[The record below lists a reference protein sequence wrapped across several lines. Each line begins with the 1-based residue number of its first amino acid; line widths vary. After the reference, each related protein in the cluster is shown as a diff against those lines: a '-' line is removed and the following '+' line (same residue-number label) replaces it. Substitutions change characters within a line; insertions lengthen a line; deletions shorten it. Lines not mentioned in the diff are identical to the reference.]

1 MSEIL
6 AHVENSQAFDAASR
20 SKSFYLA
27 RRLGLSSVGVKS
39 RPGCRENPERF
50 SHEASRFN
58 CSGRALMMWAR
69 AFVAGRKG

>member
-39 RPGCRENPERF
+39 RPGCRENPSAFRTRLPASIAQAER
-50 SHEASRFN
+50 
-58 CSGRALMMWAR
+58 
-69 AFVAGRKG
+69 